1 MHNKNCCLARGTSK
15 LSKIQLKKLMSLMP
29 QSKSRAAAEKLY
41 KWKTGKEIYIKFLG
55 GTPQQRNQVKRY
67 AAEWMKYA
75 NLKFVYVADHS
86 PYSDVRIAFDQMDGA
101 WSYIG
106 IVAQVI
112 NQEAPT
118 MNLGWIDN
126 ATVLHEFGH
135 MLGLIHEHQNPKGA
149 IRWNWQALRAD
160 LSVAPNFWS
169 DDEIRSNITD
179 HYLPENIEGT
189 EVDRKSIMMYPIPR
203 RWTLDGFTAA
213 DNKTLSDWDK
223 SFIGFIYPFDSPEPI
238 TPIEP
243 DTTEVAPNPTEPSIT
258 EEEPTVTEEETEEV
272 PTITLEEIYAE
283 GFVKMFPTYRHIKK
297 MFEFSVVEMAKLL
310 GIDAKVSDREI
321 DTVKKI
327 HRKLYP
333 NKSIGHIE

>member
-1 MHNKNCCLARGTSK
+1 MHNQNCCLARGTSK
-15 LSKIQLKKLMSLMP
+15 LSNVQLKKLRSLMP
-29 QSKSRAAAEKLY
+29 KSKSRAAAEKLY
-41 KWKTGKEIYIKFLG
+41 TWKTGKEIFIKFLG
-55 GTPQQRNQVKRY
+55 GTTQERNKVKRY
-67 AAEWMKYA
+67 AAEWLKHA

-112 NQEAPT
+112 NQEKPT
-118 MNLGWIDN
+118 MNLGWIDP

-149 IRWNWQALRAD
+149 IRWNWEALRAD

-169 DDEIRSNITD
+169 DEEIRSNITD
-179 HYLPENIEGT
+179 HYLAQNIEGT
-189 EVDRKSIMMYPIPR
+189 EVDGKSIMMYPIPPH
-203 RWTLDGFTAA
+203 WTLDGFTAS

-223 SFIGFIYPFDSPEPI
+223 QFIGWLYPFDTPDTDTI
-238 TPIEP
+238 TEP
-243 DTTEVAPNPTEPSIT
+243 DTTTVAPEPV
-258 EEEPTVTEEETEEV
+258 EPEAPVVIEEETEEI
-272 PTITLEEIYAE
+272 PTITLEEIYAQ

-327 HRKLYP
+327 FRKLYP
-333 NKSIGHIE
+333 SKSIGHIK